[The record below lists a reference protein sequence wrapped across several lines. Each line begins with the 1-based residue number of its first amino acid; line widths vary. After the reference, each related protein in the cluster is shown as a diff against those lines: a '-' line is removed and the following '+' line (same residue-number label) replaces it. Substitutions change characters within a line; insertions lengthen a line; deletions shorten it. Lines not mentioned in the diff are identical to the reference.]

1 MEVGFQVILCN
12 RFLAEIDVTLLACL
26 LVGNRGQSVTEE
38 VIAKVERLY
47 VILFFYVPFREALLM
62 TGYRSSSLTW
72 RHRTGLAIGLNERL
86 FKSHVVLKK
95 KSPENSLRCHCTLMF

>member
-26 LVGNRGQSVTEE
+26 LVGNHGQSVTEE

-47 VILFFYVPFREALLM
+47 VILFFLYTFQR
-62 TGYRSSSLTW
+62 GSSHDWLEVIILDLGGTVQAQQ
-72 RHRTGLAIGLNERL
+72 L
-86 FKSHVVLKK
+86 V
-95 KSPENSLRCHCTLMF
+95 